1 MSGSA
6 IVYGT
11 GSFVIYIYQ
20 MFAKPWQI
28 RADSGPIITVS
39 KRRYTLR
46 CSASIELDVH
56 RYYVNK
62 L

>member
-11 GSFVIYIYQ
+11 GSFVIYYNQ
-20 MFAKPWQI
+20 MFAKPRQI

-39 KRRYTLR
+39 KNEVYLAML
-46 CSASIELDVH
+46 SLD
-56 RYYVNK
+56 RT
-62 L
+62 